1 MEKNLIQDPTNCLK
15 IALFGPES
23 TGKTTLAK
31 ALAAH
36 YNTLWVPEY
45 AREYLEE
52 KWHKTG
58 QICAP
63 EDIFPIALGQMKLE
77 NEAAQQANKLL
88 FCDTTLLST
97 QVYSEAYFEGWCDE
111 RIVQANDKNQYDI
124 YFLTDIDVPWEKDL
138 LRDRPHQRGEMFARF
153 KSALT
158 QRNLTF
164 VTLSGSTET
173 RLKQA
178 IGHLSQ
184 LL

>member
-1 MEKNLIQDPTNCLK
+1 MEKNLIQYPTNCLK
-15 IALFGPES
+15 VALFGPES

-36 YNTLWVPEY
+36 YNTHWVPEY

-52 KWHKTG
+52 KLHRTG
-58 QICAP
+58 QICTM
-63 EDIFPIALGQMKLE
+63 EDIYPIALGQMKLE
-77 NEAAQQANKLL
+77 NESVKQANRIL

-111 RIVQANDKNQYDI
+111 RVVHANELNKYDI
-124 YFLTDIDVPWEKDL
+124 YFLTGIDVPWEKDL
-138 LRDRPHQRGEMFARF
+138 LRDRPHQRKEMFMLF

-164 VTLSGSTET
+164 VILSGTTET
-173 RLKQA
+173 RLEQA
-178 IGHLSQ
+178 IDHIRTML
-184 LL
+184 